1 VAQDPEVIRREIQ
14 ETREHMGDTVDALA
28 YKADVPTRTKERIS
42 DTMTSVKDKIS
53 GAGDSVSER
62 TPSTGDV
69 KHGAR
74 KAVGVAQDNPVGL
87 VIGAAAVGFIA
98 GTLAPRTRVEDEK
111 LGPVAD
117 QVKEQA
123 KETGQEA
130 LERGKEVAQQ
140 AAATAKEQ
148 GQQAAQEV
156 KDQTGQAARDQGQQ
170 VAQSATESAKSVGS
184 A

>member
-1 VAQDPEVIRREIQ
+1 VAQEPEVIRREIQ

-53 GAGDSVSER
+53 GAGDTVSEH
-62 TPSTGDV
+62 TPGTGDV
-69 KHGAR
+69 KQGAR
-74 KAVGVAQDNPVGL
+74 KAVGVAQGNPIGL
-87 VIGAAAVGFIA
+87 AIGAAAVGFLA

-123 KETGQEA
+123 RETGQEA
-130 LERGKEVAQQ
+130 LERGKHVAQE
-140 AAATAKEQ
+140 AASTAKEE
-148 GQQAAQEV
+148 AA
-156 KDQTGQAARDQGQQ
+156 DQGRQ
-170 VAQSATESAKSVGS
+170 VAQSAKESAQSVQP
-184 A
+184 

>member
-1 VAQDPEVIRREIQ
+1 VIRREIQ

-53 GAGDSVSER
+53 GAGDTVSEH
-62 TPSTGDV
+62 TPGTGDV
-69 KHGAR
+69 KHRAR
-74 KAVGVAQDNPVGL
+74 KAVGVAQGNPIGL
-87 VIGAAAVGFIA
+87 AVGAAAVGFLA

-123 KETGQEA
+123 RETGQEA
-130 LERGKEVAQQ
+130 LERGKQVAGE
-140 AAATAKEQ
+140 AASTAKEEAGDQ
-148 GQQAAQEV
+148 GRQMAQSV
-156 KDQTGQAARDQGQQ
+156 KDNPGAL
-170 VAQSATESAKSVGS
+170 KP
-184 A
+184 